1 MEDHCSMKSDVPVDP
16 TNEDKK
22 KYIATITNSNF
33 MKEQFSKEDCIE
45 IGNKIIRSG
54 LENLIKYP
62 KAGASINLDLIT
74 NEQLINEIYNFIIY
88 KVNKINKTNN
98 LE

>member
-1 MEDHCSMKSDVPVDP
+1 MENIETIEL

-62 KAGASINLDLIT
+62 KVGASINLDLIT
-74 NEQLINEIYNFIIY
+74 NEQLINEI
-88 KVNKINKTNN
+88 
-98 LE
+98 

>member
-1 MEDHCSMKSDVPVDP
+1 MENIETIEL

-62 KAGASINLDLIT
+62 KVGASINLDLIT
-74 NEQLINEIYNFIIY
+74 NEQLINEIYNFILY
-88 KVNKINKTNN
+88 KVNKINKNN
-98 LE
+98 TS